1 MFTEI
6 KVNTTKS
13 ECLVNITEQVQQAIA
28 ESKVQE
34 GICVVFVP
42 HTTAAITI
50 NSCLDSMTPEDII
63 SDVH

>member
-1 MFTEI
+1 MNRFPFIGKCDFTNNEVSMFTEI

-34 GICVVFVP
+34 GIC
-42 HTTAAITI
+42 
-50 NSCLDSMTPEDII
+50 
-63 SDVH
+63 